1 MASRASVSDRATASV
16 LPAQRSVSPIWT
28 KLVQPVTGSWA
39 LGAAGVIA
47 LLALWQVGH
56 LTASSAQQ
64 KFLPSPFQVVTA
76 LWMLLT
82 ERRFLYDIFISLSRI
97 LVSFSIATAIALPL
111 GILMGSSQIVRNFFG
126 PVVSGARYLPAVSF
140 VPLLLVWFGPT
151 NAQKLALLVL
161 GVIFFL
167 VALIHDNAASVPKE
181 LVESSRTMGASKK
194 RVVWDVIVP
203 SSMPANVA
211 AMRNM
216 IAVSW
221 TYLVIAE
228 ITAASD
234 GIGAVMMRAGRFLNV
249 DVIMAGIVT
258 IGILGV
264 LTDFAFKAASYLLF
278 PWQRVRKG

>member
-1 MASRASVSDRATASV
+1 MQPHASVAAPQAVHGVAGPRPSGLS
-16 LPAQRSVSPIWT
+16 WT
-28 KLVQPVTGSWA
+28 GLVQWITGPWS
-39 LGAAGVIA
+39 LGAAGLIA
-47 LLALWQVGH
+47 LLLLWQLGH
-56 LTASSAQQ
+56 VSTPAAQQ
-64 KFLPSPFQVVTA
+64 KFLPSPFQVVAA
-76 LWMLLT
+76 LWVLLT
-82 ERRFLYDIFISLSRI
+82 EKGFIFDIFISMGRI
-97 LVSFSIATAIALPL
+97 LLSFFIASAIALPL
-111 GILMGSSQIVRNFFG
+111 GILMGSTAGIRNFFG
-126 PVVSGARYLPAVSF
+126 PVISGARYLPAASF

-167 VALIHDNAASVPKE
+167 IALIQDNAASVPKE
-181 LVESSRTMGASKK
+181 LIESSKTMGASDK

-203 SSMPANVA
+203 SSMPANVL

-249 DVIMAGIVT
+249 DVIMAGILT
-258 IGILGV
+258 IGVLGV

-278 PWQRVRKG
+278 PWQRARKG